1 MFAGG
6 RHTTFIMSRAKE
18 LREKLAHFSSHFSH
32 SGMLRTFLRATDDG
46 FAGRRTLSMQLTSRA
61 GVRMAAGAVAFQAL
75 LAVGAVTAG
84 AQSTEGIGP
93 IVLRLPSSAR
103 IAAMAN
109 AGLASNDGDAML
121 YNPALLSTARGTA
134 VSLESY
140 GSNATAGA
148 LGMVQNAGP
157 VNIGIGVQFL
167 QWSSQAGSYAEAVRY
182 GASHLAD
189 RGSVAAASTAIT
201 FGVSRTVFGR
211 SVGVSAKY
219 VEDRFAGAHDGTM
232 AFDAG
237 VMLPSPGP
245 GNLAFV
251 VQNVGEGLRLQGEQG
266 RLPTSVGL
274 GYGGGMYSRF
284 ESFDFGFQTA
294 LTVERGGF
302 VRPAGGAELGYVPIE
317 GVALVVRGGVKL
329 PRERDEPLATGGLG
343 ITVDRVSLDY
353 AIEPFRGGRP
363 VSHRLGL
370 RIK

>member
-1 MFAGG
+1 
-6 RHTTFIMSRAKE
+6 
-18 LREKLAHFSSHFSH
+18 
-32 SGMLRTFLRATDDG
+32 MLI
-46 FAGRRTLSMQLTSRA
+46 
-61 GVRMAAGAVAFQAL
+61 VAGAR
-75 LAVGAVTAG
+75 AVS
-84 AQSTEGIGP
+84 AQSTQGIGP
-93 IVLRLPSSAR
+93 IVLRLPASAR

-109 AGLASNDGDAML
+109 AGISGNDADAIL
-121 YNPALLSTARGTA
+121 YNPAMLSLARGTA

-140 GSNATAGA
+140 GSNATTGA
-148 LGMVQNAGP
+148 LAMVQNAGSIN
-157 VNIGIGVQFL
+157 VGIGVQFL
-167 QWSSQAGSYAEAVRY
+167 QWSSMAGSYARAVQY

-189 RGSVAAASTAIT
+189 SGAVAAASTAIT
-201 FGVSRTVFGR
+201 FAVGKTVRGHR
-211 SVGVSAKY
+211 VGVSAKY
-219 VEDRFAGAHDGTM
+219 VEDRFSGAHDGTV

-245 GNLAFV
+245 GNLSVV
-251 VQNVGEGLRLQGEQG
+251 VQNFGEGLRMLGEKG

-274 GYGGGMYSRF
+274 GYGGGMFSRF

-317 GVALVVRGGVKL
+317 GVAFIVRGGVKL

-363 VSHRLGL
+363 VSHRIGL